1 MAFGD
6 SFEILVL
13 NEFKSKLNFETKDI
27 FKLES
32 NNFQKASTKFW
43 VLNLNLIRTRTKAD
57 TFFSHYKSNAIHQ
70 YKNKCMT
77 T

>member
-27 FKLES
+27 FKTG
-32 NNFQKASTKFW
+32 K
-43 VLNLNLIRTRTKAD
+43 
-57 TFFSHYKSNAIHQ
+57 
-70 YKNKCMT
+70 
-77 T
+77 